1 MKKKLLTLIFGLL
14 AASFVNAAP
23 PRGVV
28 LDRPMEAVAR
38 TLQARLPTL
47 SMDGMCEV
55 ERADDGWNFEF
66 RLKADKTTAEEVR
79 VVIRAV
85 EPGKTELRV
94 QGIRIESAM
103 ITDKRM
109 ADPALT
115 QEWTEKIRKLIEEAG

>member
-1 MKKKLLTLIFGLL
+1 VKKKLLTLIFGLL

-47 SMDGMCEV
+47 SMD
-55 ERADDGWNFEF
+55 DDGWNFEF